1 MKVRNTMRVCS
12 MLLVLSLVCVW
23 SVPARAQDKEH
34 AVTSGQLRSD
44 LQKAAE
50 NRQGNEAAVRE
61 MFATDAGKQALKSA
75 GIEYQKVDQAITGG
89 SFARGAKELCSRT
102 NERPRL
108 AHYHRD
114 CCYFNCGDCRR
125 SLSRDRSLKRGGPA
139 SPKTNHCYRSA
150 IRGGVRSGR
159 ESRCGRLAGS
169 PVRASRKRW
178 VRVGR
183 ASDGIAL
190 LAG

>member
-75 GIEYQKVDQAITGG
+75 GIEYQKVDQAI
-89 SFARGAKELCSRT
+89 SQVNDEELA
-102 NERPRL
+102 RL
-108 AHYHRD
+108 A
-114 CCYFNCGDCRR
+114 
-125 SLSRDRSLKRGGPA
+125 DRSREVQKNFAAGRMSDRDLLIIIVIA
-139 SPKTNHCYRSA
+139 VILIVVIVA
-150 IRGGVRSGR
+150 VR
-159 ESRCGRLAGS
+159 
-169 PVRASRKRW
+169 
-178 VRVGR
+178 
-183 ASDGIAL
+183 
-190 LAG
+190 